1 MKIMRVLGIVQNQ
14 VEELK
19 FREVRIKAGNLCRF
33 VDKERRIIKI
43 EHIPVG
49 VLALSDKSP

>member
-1 MKIMRVLGIVQNQ
+1 MRVLGIVQNQ